1 MSLTALQRS
10 SLAWAARPPGPPGL
24 WYAAGSILRSA
35 AAALD
40 SAGAAIMGDMSYS
53 EGLVIPTTAV
63 KVGGQSPAVGGASF
77 IAPSANLVG
86 AVKLSAGAS
95 VWYGSMVSGGV
106 KPASIGE
113 MSVVGD
119 NAIVVG
125 SVVGANAV
133 IGAGSVVTLSTLA
146 DECSVGL
153 GCNVGKGCTL
163 GKGSALAAGAVLAP
177 GTSVPAGEVWAGAP
191 AKKVGT
197 VSTVEAGGIVATA
210 SLTSDLGALH
220 MEEAWKVRP
229 LLPLPTS
236 LSAPSQSLWRI
247 VPTRNPPPPRFA
259 PFSPYARS
267 SFRVQDLS
275 MVEQEHADYKRQAQ
289 QTPET
294 ISAMREDPGWVPLP
308 TLGEWLAKAE
318 VSTRTFTLK

>member
-10 SLAWAARPPGPPGL
+10 CLAWAARPPGPPGL
-24 WYAAGSILRSA
+24 WYATGSILRSA

-40 SAGAAIMGDMSYS
+40 SAGVAIMGDTSYT

-86 AVKLSAGAS
+86 AVKLSAGSS
-95 VWYGSMVSGGV
+95 VWYGSMVSGDV

-113 MSVVGD
+113 MSSVGD

-125 SVVGANAV
+125 SVVGTNVV
-133 IGAGSVVTLSTLA
+133 IGAGSIVTLSTLA

-177 GTSVPAGEVWAGAP
+177 GTSVPAGELWGGAP
-191 AKKVGT
+191 AKKVAT
-197 VSTVEAGGIVATA
+197 ISTVEAGGIVATA

-220 MEEAWKVRP
+220 MEEAWK
-229 LLPLPTS
+229 
-236 LSAPSQSLWRI
+236 
-247 VPTRNPPPPRFA
+247 
-259 PFSPYARS
+259 
-267 SFRVQDLS
+267 DLS
-275 MVEQEHADYKRQAQ
+275 LVDQEHADYKRQAQ

-308 TLGEWLAKAE
+308 TLGEWLAKTE
-318 VSTRTFTLK
+318 VSTRSFTLK